1 MADAMEKL
9 RDRGMTRFLGLTS
22 LDNNKAT
29 IAVIK
34 SGRFD
39 SAQVYYNLINP
50 SSAWDR
56 VVSGWSGYDGSG
68 IMAACCEQ
76 DMAVMAIRIFAAS
89 YLATPERNG
98 RESILTANTEAEA
111 EIRNAEA
118 VFAKLGVEHST
129 RAQMAVRFALSN
141 KIVSTAIVG
150 LSESAHLD
158 EAAAGADTGPLSDDA
173 MAKLEQLY
181 NTGFE

>member
-1 MADAMEKL
+1 M
-9 RDRGMTRFLGLTS
+9 
-22 LDNNKAT
+22 
-29 IAVIK
+29 
-34 SGRFD
+34 
-39 SAQVYYNLINP
+39 
-50 SSAWDR
+50 
-56 VVSGWSGYDGSG
+56 
-68 IMAACCEQ
+68 
-76 DMAVMAIRIFAAS
+76 
-89 YLATPERNG
+89 
-98 RESILTANTEAEA
+98 TANTEAET

-158 EAAAGADTGPLSDDA
+158 EAAAGADTGPLRDDA